1 MVKKSQK
8 YSVMK
13 KLILVLVVL
22 FSANVMVAQNCKMK
36 ASCKTKTT
44 CKTKTVCKKDSYV
57 LNNGLIEATLFHK
70 NGVVAQTG
78 FYTEDN
84 KLQGEWVSYDVEG
97 NKTAI
102 ANYDKGEKVGTW
114 TFYQGATQKEV
125 TYKDSRISNV
135 NTWEK
140 TDTRVVTN

>member
-1 MVKKSQK
+1 
-8 YSVMK
+8 MK

-22 FSANVMVAQNCKMK
+22 LSANVMVAQ
-36 ASCKTKTT
+36 S

-70 NGVVAQTG
+70 NGVVSQTG

-84 KLQGEWVSYDVEG
+84 KLQGEWISYDIEG
-97 NKTAI
+97 NKTAT
-102 ANYDKGEKVGTW
+102 ANYNNGEKVGTW
-114 TFYQGATQKEV
+114 TFYQGAIQKEV
-125 TYKDSRISNV
+125 TYKDSRISKV

-140 TDTRVVTN
+140 TDTRIVTN

>member
-1 MVKKSQK
+1 
-8 YSVMK
+8 MK

-22 FSANVMVAQNCKMK
+22 FSANVMVAQSCKMK
-36 ASCKTKTT
+36 TS

-70 NGVVAQTG
+70 NGAVAQTG

-84 KLQGEWVSYDVEG
+84 KLQGEWISYDIKG

-102 ANYDKGEKVGTW
+102 ANYNKGDKVGTW
-114 TFYQGATQKEV
+114 TFYQGAIQKEV
-125 TYKDSRISNV
+125 IYIDSRISKV

-140 TDTRVVTN
+140 TDTRMVTN

>member
-1 MVKKSQK
+1 MKSQN

-22 FSANVMVAQNCKMK
+22 FSANVMVAQ
-36 ASCKTKTT
+36 SCKTKT
-44 CKTKTVCKKDSYV
+44 VSKKGAYV

-84 KLQGEWVSYDVEG
+84 KLHGEWVSYDVKG
-97 NKTAI
+97 NKTAV
-102 ANYDKGEKVGTW
+102 ANYNDGDKVGTW
-114 TFYQGATQKEV
+114 TFYQGAIQKEV
-125 TYKDSRISNV
+125 AYQDSRISNV

-140 TDTRVVTN
+140 TDTRVVAN

>member
-1 MVKKSQK
+1 
-8 YSVMK
+8 MK
-13 KLILVLVVL
+13 RLILVLVVL
-22 FSANVMVAQNCKMK
+22 FSANVMVAQSCKMK
-36 ASCKTKTT
+36 ASCKTKT
-44 CKTKTVCKKDSYV
+44 VCKKDTYV

-84 KLQGEWVSYDVEG
+84 KLQGEWISFDIKG

-102 ANYDKGEKVGTW
+102 ANYNNGDKVGTW
-114 TFYQGATQKEV
+114 TFYQGAIQKEV
-125 TYKDSRISNV
+125 IYMDSRISKV

-140 TDTRVVTN
+140 TETRMVTN

>member
-1 MVKKSQK
+1 
-8 YSVMK
+8 MK

-36 ASCKTKTT
+36 TS

-57 LNNGLIEATLFHK
+57 LSNGLIEATLFHK
-70 NGVVAQTG
+70 NGAVAQTG
-78 FYTEDN
+78 FYTEEN
-84 KLQGEWVSYDVEG
+84 KLQGEWISYDING

-102 ANYDKGEKVGTW
+102 ANYDNGEKVGTW
-114 TFYQGATQKEV
+114 TFYQGSSKKEV
-125 TYKDSRISNV
+125 TYLDSRISNV

-140 TDTRVVTN
+140 TDTRVVIN